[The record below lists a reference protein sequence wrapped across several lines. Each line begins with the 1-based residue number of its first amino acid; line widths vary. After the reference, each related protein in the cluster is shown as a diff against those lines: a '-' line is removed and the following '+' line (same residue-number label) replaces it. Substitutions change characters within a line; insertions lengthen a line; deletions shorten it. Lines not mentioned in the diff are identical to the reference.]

1 MRHNEIQ
8 TPEVRNMED
17 EEGQSNNT
25 EIGDL
30 SEEDIGHIMTI
41 IATDGYYK
49 QAEIVKVVCPA
60 CGEEFLGTKRH
71 AGGFVAGHRAYHEF
85 ENSLD
90 VIIENLGGA

>member
-1 MRHNEIQ
+1 MTDGMDNDGSI
-8 TPEVRNMED
+8 
-17 EEGQSNNT
+17 

-30 SEEDIGHIMTI
+30 SEDDIGHILTI

-90 VIIENLGGA
+90 TMIENLGGA

>member
-1 MRHNEIQ
+1 MTDDMDNDGSI
-8 TPEVRNMED
+8 
-17 EEGQSNNT
+17 

-30 SEEDIGHIMTI
+30 SEDDIGHILTI

-60 CGEEFLGTKRH
+60 CGEEFLGTQRH
-71 AGGFVAGHRAYHEF
+71 AGGHRAYHEF

-90 VIIENLGGA
+90 TMIENLGGA